1 MLRKTKFPYRTLP
14 TLNPAKPM
22 FMKKILTLSLLL
34 PTVAFGQSLVGTS
47 PENRTALLEDF
58 TGIHCV
64 YCPDGH
70 VIMAQIAAANPGK
83 VSMVGV
89 HAGGFAAPGAG
100 EPDFR
105 TPEGTALDNFY
116 QIPGYP
122 SGVINR
128 HAFPGGA
135 ARSRG
140 SWVGDVAE
148 MLSMPSPVN
157 LGVESNFDT
166 VSQELTV
173 HVQLYYTSDSPGGD
187 DHISVLVTEDH
198 IIGPQ
203 TGGSANYDHLH
214 VLRDYFT
221 GIWGEAVSTTS
232 TGTTVDRTYT
242 LTVPAAWNIA
252 NCKVTAFVGEYQ
264 SDVYQA
270 RTVDANGGFTLI
282 AGSLGQV
289 AAPYQS
295 GASASATSFS
305 SGLTNQIGN
314 SANYVVS
321 LVATDAPASWGTA
334 IEAAGSTIA
343 SGATITVA
351 DAATIQ
357 INVNITPDN
366 TPGIGSYL
374 LTVTSVDFPGAAL
387 MQQELHVISGVH
399 DLIVTN
405 PEAEPWKA
413 LYTASM
419 VQAGELAYAHATRD
433 QFVKFGQA
441 NALGDVLNV
450 YRNISWTFPSLTNDE
465 VAVLKDFMDNGGNL
479 MIAGQDIGWDQSGA
493 TSSYGTT
500 TTRSFYTTYMLA
512 TFVNDGSNASNTV
525 NFTDA
530 DAIFGAVPNSGIA
543 NVFSGNTYPD
553 QITPIAPATGILTY
567 NTGTNIGAIR
577 AQTANYKLVYFGVG
591 PEQMANASVGRSM
604 IQLSHDWF
612 YGTVGITEFDAAIG
626 SLGQA
631 YPVPAND
638 QLNIP
643 VNTLLSDATL
653 EVFDAMGRS
662 VMQQSVARSSHSVI
676 LNTSDLSNG
685 VYSYRLSTATSAGSA
700 RSFVVSH

>member
-1 MLRKTKFPYRTLP
+1 
-14 TLNPAKPM
+14 
-22 FMKKILTLSLLL
+22 MKKILTLSLLL
-34 PTVAFGQSLVGTS
+34 PTFAFGQSLVGTS

-70 VIMAQIAAANPGK
+70 VIMAAIAAANPGK
-83 VSMVGV
+83 VSLVGI
-89 HAGGFAAPGAG
+89 HAGGFAVPGAG

-105 TPEGTALDNFY
+105 TPEGNALDSYY
-116 QIPGYP
+116 QVPGYP

-135 ARSRG
+135 ARGRG

-148 MLSMPSPVN
+148 MLDLPSPVN
-157 LGVESNFDT
+157 LGMESSYDT
-166 VSQELTV
+166 GSQELTV

-187 DHISVLVTEDH
+187 DHISVLITEDN

-203 TGGSANYDHLH
+203 TGGSANYNHLH

-232 TGTTVDRTYT
+232 TGTTVDRTFT

-270 RTVDANGGFTLI
+270 RTVPADGGFTLV

-289 AAPYQS
+289 ADPYQS
-295 GASASATSFS
+295 GASAVATTFS
-305 SGLTNQIGN
+305 SSLTNQIGN
-314 SANYVVS
+314 SAAYVVS

-334 IEAAGSTIA
+334 LEAGGNTIVT
-343 SGATITVA
+343 GDTVTVA
-351 DAATIQ
+351 DGASMQ
-357 INVNITPDN
+357 INANITPDA
-366 TPGIGSYL
+366 TPGVGSYL
-374 LTVTSVDFPGAAL
+374 LTVTSVDFPDAAL
-387 MQQELHVISGVH
+387 MQQELNVISGVH

-419 VQAGELAYAHATRD
+419 VQAGELAFAHATRD

-441 NALGDVLNV
+441 NALGDVYNV
-450 YRNISWTFPSLTNDE
+450 YRNISWTFPSLTSDE
-465 VAVLKDFMDNGGNL
+465 VAVLTDFMDNGGNL

-493 TSSYGTT
+493 TSSYGTPST
-500 TTRSFYTTYMLA
+500 QAFYTNYMLA
-512 TFVNDGSNASNTV
+512 TFVNDGSTSSNTV
-525 NFTDA
+525 NFADA
-530 DAIFGAVPNSGIA
+530 DLVFGAVPNSGIA
-543 NVFSGNTYPD
+543 NVFGGNTYPD
-553 QITPIAPATGILTY
+553 VITPIAPAAGILTY
-567 NTGTNIGAIR
+567 NTGTTIGALR
-577 AQTANYKLVYFGVG
+577 AGTANYKLVYFGVG
-591 PEQMANASVGRSM
+591 PEQMANAAVGRSM

-612 YGTVGITEFDAAIG
+612 YGIVGISEFDAAIG

-631 YPVPAND
+631 YPVPAD
-638 QLNIP
+638 GQLNIP
-643 VNTLLSDATL
+643 VNTLHGDATL
-653 EVFDAMGRS
+653 EVFDIMGRS
-662 VMQQSVARSSHSVI
+662 VMQQSVARTSSSVI

-685 VYSYRLSTATSAGSA
+685 VYSYRLRTATSAGSA
-700 RSFVVSH
+700 RSFVISH

>member
-1 MLRKTKFPYRTLP
+1 
-14 TLNPAKPM
+14 M
-22 FMKKILTLSLLL
+22 FMKKILTLTLLL
-34 PTVAFGQSLVGTS
+34 PTFAFGQSLVGTS

-70 VIMAQIAAANPGK
+70 VIMAAIAAANPGK
-83 VSMVGV
+83 VSMVGI
-89 HAGGFAAPGAG
+89 HAGSFATPSAG

-128 HAFPGGA
+128 HPFPGGA
-135 ARSRG
+135 ARNRG
-140 SWVGDVAE
+140 AWAGDVAE
-148 MLSMPSPVN
+148 MLGLPSPVN
-157 LGVESNFDT
+157 LGMESSYDAG
-166 VSQELTV
+166 SQELTV
-173 HVQLYYTSDSPGGD
+173 HVQLYYTGNSPAGD
-187 DHISVLVTEDH
+187 DHISVLLTENH

-221 GIWGEAVSTTS
+221 GIWGDTVSTTS

-242 LTVPAAWNIA
+242 LTVPATWNIA
-252 NCKVTAFVGEYQ
+252 NCEVTAFVGEYQ

-270 RTVDANGGFTLI
+270 RTVAADGGFTLI

-295 GASASATSFS
+295 GANAAATTFS
-305 SGLTNQIGN
+305 SGLTNQVGN
-314 SANYVVS
+314 SADYVVS
-321 LVATDAPASWGTA
+321 LVATDAPASWGAT
-334 IEAAGSTIA
+334 IEAAGSTIT
-343 SGATITVA
+343 SGSTITVA

-357 INVNITPDN
+357 INVNVTPDN
-366 TPGIGSYL
+366 APGIGNYL
-374 LTVTSVDFPGAAL
+374 LTVTSVDFPSAAL

-399 DLIVTN
+399 DLVVTN
-405 PEAEPWKA
+405 PEAEPWKV

-450 YRNISWTFPSLTNDE
+450 YRNISWTFPSVTNDE
-465 VAVLKDFMDNGGNL
+465 VAVLTDFMDNGGNL

-493 TSSYGTT
+493 SSAYGTT
-500 TTRSFYTTYMLA
+500 ITRSFYTSYMLA
-512 TFVNDGSNASNTV
+512 TFVSDGTPNSNTA

-530 DAIFGAVPNSGIA
+530 DLVFGAVPNSSIA
-543 NVFSGNTYPD
+543 NVFGGGNTYPD

-567 NTGTNIGAIR
+567 NTGANIGAIR

-591 PEQMANASVGRSM
+591 PEQMADAAVGRSM

-638 QLNIP
+638 LLNIP

-662 VMQQSVARSSHSVI
+662 VMQQGVARTSTNVI